1 MRQSRNLKTTKPK
14 SIQEAKIPQVWQVLC
29 VCAFLVLAV
38 LAVFGQTAYFDF
50 VNYDDDLYVY
60 ANAKVTSG
68 LTLQGIAWAFTH
80 VACNFYHPLTMIS
93 LMLDDQLHGLHPGG
107 YHITNVL
114 IHAASAVL
122 LLLILRQMTGALWRS
137 AFVAAVFAI
146 HPLRVES
153 VAWVTERKD
162 VLGTFFFMLTLGAYV
177 RYVRRPNSLGR
188 YLMVAVFFV
197 LDLLCKP
204 TALALP
210 FALLLL
216 DYWPLNRFAPPTP
229 TGTPAATRGQP
240 ECFGIP
246 RRLILEKIPLVA
258 LAMVAS
264 VATYFAQ
271 GKAVVPIAEIPMAWR
286 IGNIFISYAAYLRQM
301 VWPTGLAIYY
311 HYPEKSQLLWE
322 TALAFVLLAVLSGG
336 VLALWRRRPWFLVGW
351 VWYLGMLVPVIGIVA
366 VNPSAHGDR
375 NTYLPQ
381 IGLSVLLTWAAADW
395 SARWKHR
402 RAVLGGLMVL
412 AVGALMVCARKQT
425 SYWRDSKSL
434 WTRALA
440 CTAANSFAH
449 YNLAVALYQDGE
461 TEEAITN
468 YKQALETKPDFA
480 EAHNNLGSALEQKGD
495 LEEAVLQYRQAL
507 ETQPDY
513 AEAHYNLGNVLY
525 LNGRSEEAIAH
536 YKLALEI
543 KPDYAEAHNNLG
555 NALFRNGDLEQAIA
569 QYKKTLEL
577 HPGYGGAL
585 NNLGAA
591 YTQLGRASEAMGAY
605 RKALDLQ
612 PENTDALNNLAWA
625 LAACPQAALRDG
637 AGALVLAKKGV
648 QLTGDKNPLLL
659 RTLAAAY
666 AETGSYGMAAVTARR
681 ALDLA
686 IEQKNDALAATLQ
699 KEIKLYEADT
709 PVRDSTIQG
718 SAPTA
723 RDAPP

>member
-1 MRQSRNLKTTKPK
+1 
-14 SIQEAKIPQVWQVLC
+14 
-29 VCAFLVLAV
+29 
-38 LAVFGQTAYFDF
+38 
-50 VNYDDDLYVY
+50 
-60 ANAKVTSG
+60 
-68 LTLQGIAWAFTH
+68 
-80 VACNFYHPLTMIS
+80 
-93 LMLDDQLHGLHPGG
+93 
-107 YHITNVL
+107 
-114 IHAASAVL
+114 
-122 LLLILRQMTGALWRS
+122 MTGALWRS

-229 TGTPAATRGQP
+229 ARATAAPIPQAAY
-240 ECFGIP
+240 FGIP

-286 IGNIFISYAAYLRQM
+286 IGNIFISYVAYLRQM

-311 HYPEKSQLLWE
+311 PYPEKSQLLWE

-336 VLALWRRRPWFLVGW
+336 VLAHWRRHPWFLVGW

-366 VNPSAHGDR
+366 VNPSAHRDR

-395 SARWKHR
+395 SAGWKHR

-468 YKQALETKPDFA
+468 YNQALETKPDFA

-495 LEEAVLQYRQAL
+495 LEGAILQYRQAL
-507 ETQPDY
+507 ETQPDF
-513 AEAHYNLGNVLY
+513 AEAHYNLGNALY
-525 LNGRSEEAIAH
+525 LKGRSEEAIAH

-637 AGALVLAKKGV
+637 AAALVLAKKGV

-666 AETGSYGMAAVTARR
+666 AETGSYQEAIVTARR
-681 ALDLA
+681 ALELA
-686 IEQKNDALAATLQ
+686 AARKNDTLAATLQ
-699 KEIKLYEADT
+699 KEIKLYEAGM
-709 PVRDSTIQG
+709 PARESGIEG
-718 SAPTA
+718 RAPTA